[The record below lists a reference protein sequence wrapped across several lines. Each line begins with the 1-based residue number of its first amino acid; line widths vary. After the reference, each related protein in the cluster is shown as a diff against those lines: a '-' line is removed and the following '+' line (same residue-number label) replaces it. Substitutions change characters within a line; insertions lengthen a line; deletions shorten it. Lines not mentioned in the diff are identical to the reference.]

1 MENCTRHFDA
11 PEGRSLKNVFTGT
24 LVVQSGEEWNELHL
38 CLHVHSGRQV
48 IAILKHNTTCFQ
60 LCTMLLYTIIYMQ
73 WVPPC
78 RTVDTNIDMYHCRSL
93 FTMH

>member
-1 MENCTRHFDA
+1 MENTRHFDA

-48 IAILKHNTTCFQ
+48 IAILKHN
-60 LCTMLLYTIIYMQ
+60 LLSAVYYVVVHYYLHAMGTSVQ
-73 WVPPC
+73 
-78 RTVDTNIDMYHCRSL
+78 N
-93 FTMH
+93 